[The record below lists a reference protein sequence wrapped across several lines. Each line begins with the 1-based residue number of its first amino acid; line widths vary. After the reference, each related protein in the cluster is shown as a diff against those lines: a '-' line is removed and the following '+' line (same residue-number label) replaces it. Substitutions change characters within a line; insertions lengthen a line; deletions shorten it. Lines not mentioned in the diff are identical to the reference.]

1 MAIASTVR
9 RVNYTGDGIA
19 VAFPFSF
26 KVIAAADMQVEKTVG
41 TTIIILALTTD
52 YTVTLNAD
60 QNIAPGGLITMVVA
74 PLVGEAIAVTSRTAK
89 TQSVKL
95 TSGGAFLPNVLNDAL
110 DRATIHAQEL
120 EDQQNVD
127 KVFNAGNTA
136 AALVSEQNAAAS
148 AQNAA
153 ASAQNAAASAQN
165 AAASE
170 VNSLGSAASA
180 QQAAIDARNILP
192 NLPPSFTA
200 NTDLGF
206 IYNPIIS
213 STFDLGVI

>member
-41 TTIIILALTTD
+41 TTITILALTTD
-52 YTVTLNAD
+52 YSVTLNAD

-110 DRATIHAQEL
+110 DRATIHAQEI
-120 EDQQNVD
+120 EDQHNVD

-148 AQNAA
+148 AQ
-153 ASAQNAAASAQN
+153 ASLVSEQNAAV
-165 AAASE
+165 SE

-192 NLPPSFTA
+192 NLPTSFTA